1 MVKIA
6 VIGAGGIAAE
16 HMKAL
21 KPHPNVEIVGI
32 CDVILENAQ
41 NMVNK
46 NGGRAYT
53 HYEEML
59 DREQPDGLIVS
70 VPPFAHGDVEEV
82 AASRGIHLLVEKPIG
97 LSMDAVRKKAEVMQ
111 AAGIIVSTGYCLR
124 YMEALQKARAYL
136 SDKPIAMVRALR
148 ISGIPQMPWW
158 PIMDK
163 SGGQLVEMTTH
174 NVDMMRCLAGDITKI
189 SADMNLLVMK
199 DGGFDIPDV
208 TSANF
213 VFANGAVGHIDT
225 TFFPQPVE
233 RAYLEVMGPGYL
245 LTIEGRTL
253 TIIEGKQTMVYK
265 GDDDF
270 YKAQDHAFIEAI
282 DTGDRS
288 LILADYS
295 EAMKTLEVTLA
306 ANASAASGQ
315 TVYLT

>member
-6 VIGAGGIAAE
+6 IIGAGGIAAY
-16 HMKAL
+16 HMKSL
-21 KPHPNVEIVGI
+21 KPNPKVEIVGI

-41 NMVNK
+41 KMANEY
-46 NGGRAYT
+46 GGQAYT
-53 HYEEML
+53 DYEAML
-59 DREQPDGLIVS
+59 DLEKPDGLIIS
-70 VPPFAHGDVEEV
+70 VPPFAHGHVEEA
-82 AASRGIHLLVEKPIG
+82 AASRGIHLLVEKPVG
-97 LSMDAVRKKAEVMQ
+97 LNMDIVRKKAEVMRE
-111 AAGIIVSTGYCLR
+111 AGIIVGTGYCLR
-124 YMEALQKARAYL
+124 YLEALQKARAYL

-148 ISGIPQMPWW
+148 TSGMPPMPWW

-174 NVDMMRCLAGDITKI
+174 NVDMMRYLAGDITKV
-189 SADMNLLVMK
+189 SADMNLLIMK
-199 DGGFDIPDV
+199 DSGIDIPDV

-225 TFFPQPVE
+225 TFFPQPVG
-233 RAYLEVMGPGYL
+233 RGYLEVMGPDYL
-245 LTIEGRTL
+245 LTIEGKTL
-253 TIIEGKQTMVYK
+253 TIVEGKQTIVYK

-270 YKAQDHAFIEAI
+270 YRAQDDAFIEAI
-282 DTGDRS
+282 HTGDRS

-315 TVYLT
+315 SVYLS